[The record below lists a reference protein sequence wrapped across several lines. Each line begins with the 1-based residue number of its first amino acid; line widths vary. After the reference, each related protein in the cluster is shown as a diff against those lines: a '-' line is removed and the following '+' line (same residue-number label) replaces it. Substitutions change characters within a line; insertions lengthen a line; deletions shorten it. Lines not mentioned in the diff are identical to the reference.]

1 MSESPCYKC
10 GHVLFNPACDR
21 CNAIRRQYEPAI
33 RTESHWVPCC
43 EHMTVGGL
51 CDVHG
56 RYGELVASTLR
67 SEAADDIEL
76 TRKALR
82 ACGYRVHL
90 KEKNGAQWVMAA
102 KGIQVRYA
110 HWHPLTNI
118 HQAMQLLQDVNLQM
132 LTHYY
137 GVDVWGNDLHG
148 IVGERF
154 SEPTPQT
161 LINAQCR
168 AIVTACASLE
178 VVR

>member
-1 MSESPCYKC
+1 MMANKYVHCT
-10 GHVLFNPACDR
+10 GHVDALP
-21 CNAIRRQYEPAI
+21 
-33 RTESHWVPCC
+33 ESRINQRH
-43 EHMTVGGL
+43 TV
-51 CDVHG
+51 V
-56 RYGELVASTLR
+56 S
-67 SEAADDIEL
+67 DDIEL
-76 TRKALR
+76 TCKALR

-118 HQAMQLLQDVNLQM
+118 TQAMQLLIDAPGWMQVTLDHHNAKAFV
-132 LTHYY
+132 
-137 GVDVWGNDLHG
+137 
-148 IVGERF
+148 VGETSVQVGDF
-154 SEPTPQT
+154 IPQN